1 MTIRGVFGYTMR
13 TDNDR
18 TTWSAALPL
27 KRLTICLTLSAV
39 CFGAPLS
46 VAANPIEIELTGL
59 LTEHPQIKAAEKS
72 LQSSRQGVKSAIADF
87 YPTVSVN
94 SDAGY
99 EHINSPSSRSDN
111 APTGDAYG
119 RTRNTASLTVTQNLF
134 NGYATASAVRT
145 ARLNRELAQISFEGT
160 RQNTIFEGIQTY
172 IDVLRQRRLI
182 ELARENEATIQ
193 RQLNLEDER
202 VQRGSGVAVDV
213 LQAKSR
219 LQIAKERRVNF
230 EGALE
235 DAISRYT
242 QVFGH
247 PPDIDSMLDPEPPI
261 DLVPSELS
269 KSIDI
274 AIVENPAVGNSGT
287 TVEVARERRRSVRA
301 ELFPSVDL
309 EGSYNYEKH
318 NNATLG
324 TRRDYSLVVSSTW
337 ELFTGFSTRASMAQA
352 AYDYHASKDQH
363 EFTVRKV
370 IEQSKLAWQSL
381 LTARERLELLEN
393 AVNIASEVFESRKKL
408 REAGKETVINVLDAE
423 NEVNNAQINYT
434 SAFYDER
441 LAVYQLL
448 LAMGR
453 LDSKNLS
460 LGF

>member
-1 MTIRGVFGYTMR
+1 M
-13 TDNDR
+13 
-18 TTWSAALPL
+18 PL
-27 KRLTICLTLSAV
+27 RRPIFASI
-39 CFGAPLS
+39 LS
-46 VAANPIEIELTGL
+46 VAIFGAASSTLANPINVELTGL
-59 LTEHPQIKAAEKS
+59 MTNHPSIRAAEKS
-72 LQSSRQGVKSAIADF
+72 LQSSRQGVKAAVADF
-87 YPTVSVN
+87 YPTVSVS

-99 EHINSPSSRSDN
+99 ENISSPTTRADN
-111 APTGDAYG
+111 DPDATPFG
-119 RTRNTASLTVTQNLF
+119 RTRNTASLSLTQNLF
-134 NGYATASAVRT
+134 SGYATASAVRT
-145 ARLNRELAQISFEGT
+145 ARLNRELAQISLEGT
-160 RQNTIFEGIQTY
+160 RQNTLFEGIQVY

-242 QVFGH
+242 QTYDH

-261 DLVPSELS
+261 EQIPSELT
-269 KSIDI
+269 KSMDI
-274 AIVENPAVGNSGT
+274 AVVENPAIGNSGT
-287 TVEVARERRRSVRA
+287 TVEVARERRRTVRS
-301 ELFPSVDL
+301 ELFPTVDL
-309 EGSYNYEKH
+309 EGTYNYEKH
-318 NNATLG
+318 NNAILG

-337 ELFTGFSTRASMAQA
+337 ELFSGFSTRASMAQA

-370 IEQSKLAWQSL
+370 IEQTKLAWQSL

-423 NEVNNAQINYT
+423 NEVNQAQINYT

-441 LAVYQLL
+441 LAVFQLL

-453 LDSKNLS
+453 LDDANLG
-460 LGF
+460 LGR

>member
-1 MTIRGVFGYTMR
+1 
-13 TDNDR
+13 
-18 TTWSAALPL
+18 
-27 KRLTICLTLSAV
+27 
-39 CFGAPLS
+39 LS
-46 VAANPIEIELTGL
+46 VAIFGAASSTLANPINVELTGL
-59 LTEHPQIKAAEKS
+59 ITNHPSIRAAEKS
-72 LQSSRQGVKSAIADF
+72 LQSSRQGVKAAVADF
-87 YPTVSVN
+87 YPTVSVS

-99 EHINSPSSRSDN
+99 ENISSPTTRADN
-111 APTGDAYG
+111 DPDATPFG
-119 RTRNTASLTVTQNLF
+119 RTRNTASLSLTQNLF
-134 NGYATASAVRT
+134 SGYATASAVRT
-145 ARLNRELAQISFEGT
+145 ARLNRELAQISLEGT
-160 RQNTIFEGIQTY
+160 RQNTLFEGIQVY

-242 QVFGH
+242 QTYDH

-261 DLVPSELS
+261 EQIPSELT
-269 KSIDI
+269 KSMDI
-274 AIVENPAVGNSGT
+274 AVVENPAIGNSGT
-287 TVEVARERRRSVRA
+287 TVEVARERRRTVRS
-301 ELFPSVDL
+301 ELFPTVDL
-309 EGSYNYEKH
+309 EGTYNYEKH
-318 NNATLG
+318 NNAILG

-337 ELFTGFSTRASMAQA
+337 ELFSGFSTRASMAQA

-370 IEQSKLAWQSL
+370 IEQTKLAWQSL

-423 NEVNNAQINYT
+423 NEVNQAQINYT

-441 LAVYQLL
+441 LAVFQLL

-453 LDSKNLS
+453 LDDANLG
-460 LGF
+460 LGR

>member
-1 MTIRGVFGYTMR
+1 M
-13 TDNDR
+13 
-18 TTWSAALPL
+18 ALPF
-27 KRLTICLTLSAV
+27 KRLTLCLSLSTLSMALA
-39 CFGAPLS
+39 APL
-46 VAANPIEIELTGL
+46 AANPIEIELTGL
-59 LTEHPQIKAAEKS
+59 LTQHPHVRAAEKS
-72 LQSSRQGVKSAIADF
+72 LQSSREGVNSALSGF
-87 YPTVSVN
+87 YPKVSITG
-94 SDAGY
+94 DTGY
-99 EHINSPSSRSDN
+99 ESIDSPSTRSDN
-111 APTGDAYG
+111 IDGDKYG
-119 RTRNTASLTVTQNLF
+119 RTRRTATLSVTQNLF
-134 NGYATASAVRT
+134 KGYATSSAVRT
-145 ARLNRELAQISFEGT
+145 ARLNRELASISYEGT

-242 QVFGH
+242 QVYNH
-247 PPDIDSMLDPEPPI
+247 PPDIESMLDPEPPI
-261 DLVPSELS
+261 DMIPSELS
-269 KSIDI
+269 KSMDI
-274 AIVENPAVGNSGT
+274 AVLENPAIGNSGT

-301 ELFPSVDL
+301 ELYPSVDL
-309 EGSYNYEKH
+309 EGTYNYEKDK
-318 NNATLG
+318 NATIG

-337 ELFTGFSTRASMAQA
+337 ELFSGFSTRASMAQA
-352 AYDYHASKDQH
+352 AYDYHASKDNH
-363 EFTVRKV
+363 EYTVRKV

-448 LAMGR
+448 LSMGR
-453 LDSKNLS
+453 LDTKNLG

>member
-1 MTIRGVFGYTMR
+1 MPF
-13 TDNDR
+13 
-18 TTWSAALPL
+18 
-27 KRLTICLTLSAV
+27 KRSSFCLTFVLA
-39 CFGAPLS
+39 AS
-46 VAANPIEIELTGL
+46 VAMPSAIANPIEIELTGL
-59 LTEHPQIKAAEKS
+59 MNDHPQIRAAEKS
-72 LQSSRQGVKSAIADF
+72 LQSSRQGVKSALSDF
-87 YPTVSVN
+87 YPTLNLS
-94 SDAGY
+94 SDIGL
-99 EHINSPSSRSDN
+99 EKIDSPGTRAAN
-111 APTGDAYG
+111 ETGEGPYG
-119 RTRNTASLTVTQNLF
+119 RTRNTASLTVAQNLF
-134 NGYATASAVRT
+134 SGYATASAVRT

-160 RQNTIFEGIQTY
+160 RQNTVFEGIQVY

-235 DAISRYT
+235 DGISRYT
-242 QVFGH
+242 QVYGH
-247 PPDIDSMLDPEPPI
+247 PPDVEAMLDPEPPI
-261 DLVPSELS
+261 DLVPSQLS

-274 AIVENPAVGNSGT
+274 AVIENPAVGNSGT
-287 TVEVARERRRSVRA
+287 TVEVARERRRTVRS

-309 EGSYNYEKH
+309 EGTYNYEKH
-318 NNATLG
+318 NNATVG
-324 TRRDYSLVVSSTW
+324 TRRDYSLVLSSSW
-337 ELFTGFSTRASMAQA
+337 ELFSGFSTRASMAQA

-453 LDSKNLS
+453 LDQKNLS

>member
-1 MTIRGVFGYTMR
+1 L
-13 TDNDR
+13 
-18 TTWSAALPL
+18 SAALFGVAS
-27 KRLTICLTLSAV
+27 SAH
-39 CFGAPLS
+39 
-46 VAANPIEIELTGL
+46 ANPINVELTGL
-59 LTEHPQIKAAEKS
+59 ITNHPSIRAAEKS
-72 LQSSRQGVKSAIADF
+72 LQSSRQGVKAAVADF

-99 EHINSPSSRSDN
+99 ENISSPTTRGDN
-111 APTGDAYG
+111 DPDATPFG
-119 RTRNTASLTVTQNLF
+119 RTRNTASLSLTQNLF
-134 NGYATASAVRT
+134 SGYATASAVRT
-145 ARLNRELAQISFEGT
+145 ARLNRELAQISLEGT
-160 RQNTIFEGIQTY
+160 RQNTLFEGIQVY

-182 ELARENEATIQ
+182 ELARENEGTIQ

-219 LQIAKERRVNF
+219 LQIAKERRVSF

-242 QVFGH
+242 QTYNH

-261 DLVPSELS
+261 EQIPSELI

-274 AIVENPAVGNSGT
+274 AVVENPAIGNSGT
-287 TVEVARERRRSVRA
+287 TVEVARERRRTVRS
-301 ELFPSVDL
+301 ELFPTVDL
-309 EGSYNYEKH
+309 EGTYNYEKH

-337 ELFTGFSTRASMAQA
+337 ELFSGFSTRASMAQA

-370 IEQSKLAWQSL
+370 IEQTKLAWQSL

-423 NEVNNAQINYT
+423 NEVNQAQINYT

-441 LAVYQLL
+441 LAVFQLL

-453 LDSKNLS
+453 LDDANLG
-460 LGF
+460 LGR

>member
-1 MTIRGVFGYTMR
+1 VT
-13 TDNDR
+13 
-18 TTWSAALPL
+18 L
-27 KRLTICLTLSAV
+27 KRSAILTAISLVWLGLPTPSSANSLEV
-39 CFGAPLS
+39 
-46 VAANPIEIELTGL
+46 ELTGL
-59 LTEHPQIKAAEKS
+59 ITKHPQIRAAEKS
-72 LQSSRQGVKSAIADF
+72 LQSSRQGVDVALADL
-87 YPTVSVN
+87 YPTISLGA
-94 SDAGY
+94 DAGY
-99 EHINSPSSRSDN
+99 EGIDSPTTRSDN
-111 APTGDAYG
+111 LPEAGDYG
-119 RTRNTASLTVTQNLF
+119 RTRNTATLTVTQNLF
-134 NGYATASAVRT
+134 DGFATSSAVRT
-145 ARLNRELAQISFEGT
+145 ARLNRELAQISLEGT
-160 RQNTIFEGIQTY
+160 RQNTLFEGISAY

-242 QVFGH
+242 QVFDH
-247 PPDIDSMLDPEPPI
+247 PPEIESMLDPEPPI
-261 DLVPSELS
+261 DQIPSELVRA
-269 KSIDI
+269 IDI
-274 AIVENPAVGNSGT
+274 ATTENPAVGDSGT
-287 TVEVARERRRSVRA
+287 NVEVARERRRSVRSD
-301 ELFPSVDL
+301 LYPTVDL
-309 EGSYNYEKH
+309 EGTYNYEKH
-318 NNATLG
+318 NNGTIG
-324 TRRDYSLVVSSTW
+324 TRRDYSLVVTSTW
-337 ELFTGFSTRASMAQA
+337 ELFSGFSTRSSMAQA

-363 EFTVRKV
+363 EFTVRRV

-423 NEVNNAQINYT
+423 NEINQAQINFT

-453 LDSKNLS
+453 LDSTNLA
-460 LGF
+460 LGL